1 MKAVRFHQYGDP
13 DVLRYEDVEQPVP
26 GAGQVRVRV
35 AATSFNLVDA
45 NIRAGFMQGPIP
57 VTLPH
62 SPGID
67 VAGTVDAL
75 GEGVTAVPV
84 GDQVIGFLPMAG
96 PGAAAEYVLAPV
108 EALTPAPKS
117 VALSDAAALPLVG
130 LTAWQ
135 ALFEHVKLTAGQR
148 VLVNGAGGAVGGYAV
163 QLAKQAGAVVIAT
176 AGPRS
181 SRCVTAAGADK
192 VIDHTTADIAAAV
205 SQPVDVVLNLAPV
218 EPAQLDALLGLIRPG
233 GDAQWRAIWPVVTGR
248 GRDPRAG
255 DAAGD
260 RIPQVHDLV
269 AGNNFSAVCR
279 SVGIPFDAWVE
290 ARPAKRNP
298 DRPRLCDQHVL
309 SIRRPAVDCRP
320 HSRPPDVPRRN
331 HADPRPYEYECRWL
345 RDHAERVAR
354 PDRRPRVRL
363 RRKPRYPGVPR

>member
-35 AATSFNLVDA
+35 AATSFNPVDA

-75 GEGVTAVPV
+75 GEGVTGIQV

-135 ALFEHVKLTAGQR
+135 ALFEHAKLTAGQR

-163 QLAKQAGAVVIAT
+163 QLAQQAGAFVIAT

-181 SRCVTAAGADK
+181 SRRVTAAGADE
-192 VIDHTTADIAAAV
+192 VIDHTTADVAAAV

-218 EPAQLDALLGLIRPG
+218 EPAQLDALLGLVRPG
-233 GDAQWRAIWPVVTGR
+233 GVLVNTTVWMPAPSDEERGVRGIDLFVRSDAEQLSHLAALIDGGELRVEVARRVPLAEL
-248 GRDPRAG
+248 PALHA
-255 DAAGD
+255 DAAAGAL
-260 RIPQVHDLV
+260 PSGKVVVV
-269 AGNNFSAVCR
+269 ASG
-279 SVGIPFDAWVE
+279 G
-290 ARPAKRNP
+290 
-298 DRPRLCDQHVL
+298 
-309 SIRRPAVDCRP
+309 
-320 HSRPPDVPRRN
+320 
-331 HADPRPYEYECRWL
+331 
-345 RDHAERVAR
+345 
-354 PDRRPRVRL
+354 
-363 RRKPRYPGVPR
+363 